1 LWYNNISESNII
13 EECINEYWTLK
24 IILEIIV
31 EKDESGYY
39 VGEVPALPGCFSQGK
54 TIEELKVNIREAIE
68 GWLEVK
74 CPPQT
79 PQKVFA

>member
-1 LWYNNISESNII
+1 MIF
-13 EECINEYWTLK
+13 K
-24 IILEIIV
+24 VIV

-54 TIEELKVNIREAIE
+54 NIEELKENITEAIE

-74 CPPQT
+74 LVKHPRITEQEVNI
-79 PQKVFA
+79 KYNLYKKIFNGDLL